1 MVTNANNNE
10 VNSYDNPNLVNHRK
24 VYRLALSIAGSD
36 SSGGAGIQADIKT
49 FSALGVYGA
58 TAITAITAQNTLGVH
73 SQLSLPQQMVYDQIV
88 AVIDDLSPSV
98 VKIGML
104 SNADIVTAVADAL
117 GRYSMPIILDP
128 VIVSTSGHRLLSVE
142 GEELVK
148 RQLIPIATL
157 VTPNIPE
164 MVALTKMPVVTYE
177 DKVLAAEQLLGYGAK
192 AVLLKGGHEDG
203 DIKSDILFTNT
214 PSGIESTFFSSDTIP
229 TRNTHGT
236 GCTLSSAIAAYMA
249 LGYEL
254 KVAISNAK
262 KYVTRA
268 IRHGADIAIG
278 HGFGPVNHGF
288 NPQKKTRSLVV
299 LWSCSLFFIIFA

>member
-73 SQLSLPQQMVYDQIV
+73 SQLSLPQQIVYDQIV

-104 SNADIVTAVADAL
+104 SNAAIVTAVADAL

-148 RQLIPIATL
+148 QRLIPIATL

-288 NPQKKTRSLVV
+288 NPQKMQTYDTK
-299 LWSCSLFFIIFA
+299 